1 MMPRTAGILGMLGA
15 AALVVLFAFLIAD
28 PPFSILG
35 ALGLVASAIFFAIA
49 ASWTTRKSWSPSSQP
64 EVKVRAVT
72 NKPPGHE
79 ILVAGF
85 SGAATMLIVNTW
97 RIAIGNESGW
107 AGVHVGALYATVMVV
122 ALLVARKRRRP
133 K

>member
-15 AALVVLFAFLIAD
+15 AALVVMFAFLIAD

-49 ASWTTRKSWSPSSQP
+49 ASWTTRKSWSPSNQP
-64 EVKVRAVT
+64 EVKIRAVE
-72 NKPPGHE
+72 NKPVGHE
-79 ILVAGF
+79 ILV
-85 SGAATMLIVNTW
+85 SGISVATTMLIVGAW
-97 RIAIGNESGW
+97 RIAIGDDSGW
-107 AGVHVGALYATVMVV
+107 AGVHIGALYATVMLV